1 MWLLVV
7 TLHFSLEARESR
19 AYGLLVNEMTC
30 NFVGQVVAER
40 GMTALPGVVVTWTC
54 TPEGKPA

>member
-7 TLHFSLEARESR
+7 TLHFSPEARESR
-19 AYGLLVNEMTC
+19 AYGLLVNEFTC
-30 NFVGQVVAER
+30 NFVGRVVADR
-40 GMTALPGVVVTWTC
+40 FMTAMPGVVLTWTC